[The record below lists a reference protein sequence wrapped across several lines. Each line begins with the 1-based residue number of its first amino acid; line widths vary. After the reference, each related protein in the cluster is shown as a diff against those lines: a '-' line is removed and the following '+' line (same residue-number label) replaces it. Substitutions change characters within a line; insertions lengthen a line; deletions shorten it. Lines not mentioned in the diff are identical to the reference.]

1 MNMKTKNSPLK
12 KSLIGLE
19 TEFFLLNENGFMVSK
34 ADEILESMKKTNSSV
49 IKECA
54 KNMIELGVFP
64 SEKIYKISM
73 NYLDELQELIDS
85 AEKHS
90 LMLYPL
96 GTYPGSFEPEMR
108 REGLYGIKQKIFGEN
123 KFKIAGRNIGFHF
136 HYTLPRGVFDKKTK
150 ELKQTKKSKI
160 TESMV
165 NAFNLMLA
173 VDPVMATLLQSS
185 PFYQGK
191 YYGKDSRMIWY
202 RGGKLLQNPDGLYAN
217 MNEIGQLPSYIHTG
231 TDLIART
238 ENTFKAWE
246 KELIKAEIPKKRM
259 KEYSGKLAVGWPPL
273 KINLHGTL
281 EQRGM
286 DMNHPKYIL
295 GASVLISAVL
305 REIFQE
311 FLEVKP
317 SDFGMHDP
325 FKLEGN
331 TIHIAPNTI
340 VREKLQ
346 LLSAKKGL
354 ESKEIK
360 KHIKGFVKLS
370 KNFMLPEEKKA
381 VKPLMNIIERNATV
395 SDVWIKRVKKAG
407 FSLNEI
413 VPNDLFAEMALKSCR
428 QLKKSMD
435 KTKRTFEAI
444 I

>member
-1 MNMKTKNSPLK
+1 MNTPLK
-12 KSLIGLE
+12 RSMIGLE
-19 TEFFLLNENGFMVSK
+19 TEFFTLNENGFMVSK
-34 ADEILESMKKTNSSV
+34 ADEIIKTAKQKKIPV

-54 KNMIELGVFP
+54 KNMLELGVYP
-64 SEKIYKISM
+64 STKIYNISM
-73 NYLDELQELIDS
+73 NYLNELQLLIDS

-90 LMLYPL
+90 VMLYPL

-108 REGLYGIKQKIFGEN
+108 IENLYSVKQKIFGES

-136 HYTLPRGVFDKKTK
+136 HYTLPRGVFDSKKK
-150 ELKQTKKSKI
+150 ILKQTKKSKI
-160 TESMV
+160 AESMV

-173 VDPVMATLLQSS
+173 VDPVITTLLQSS

-202 RGGKLLQNPDGLYAN
+202 RGGKDLKNPDGLYAG
-217 MNEIGQLPSYIHTG
+217 MEEIGQLPSYVHTG
-231 TDLIART
+231 TDLINRT
-238 ENTFKAWE
+238 QNTFKAWE
-246 KELIKAEIPKKRM
+246 KELIQKEIPKTFM
-259 KEYSGKLAVGWPPL
+259 KKYPGKLAIGWPPL
-273 KINLHGTL
+273 KVNLHGTL

-317 SDFGMHDP
+317 SDYGMHNP
-325 FKLEGN
+325 FKLEN
-331 TIHIAPNTI
+331 HTIHIAPDTI

-346 LLSAKKGL
+346 FLSAKKGF

-360 KHIKGFVKLS
+360 KHVKGFVKLS
-370 KNFMLPEEKKA
+370 RHFMLPEEKKA
-381 VKPLMNIIERNATV
+381 VKPLMNIIDRNATV
-395 SDVWIKRVKKAG
+395 SDVLIKRVKKAG
-407 FSLNEI
+407 FNLNEI

-435 KTKRTFEAI
+435 KTKKTFKAI

>member
-1 MNMKTKNSPLK
+1 MKKPLK
-12 KSLIGLE
+12 RSMIGLE
-19 TEFFLLNENGFMVSK
+19 SEFFTLNENGFVVSK
-34 ADEILESMKKTNSSV
+34 ADEIIETAKKERIPV

-54 KNMIELGVFP
+54 KNMLELGVFP
-64 SEKIYKISM
+64 STKIYKISM
-73 NYLDELQELIDS
+73 NYLEQLQGLIDA
-85 AEKHS
+85 AEKNS
-90 LMLYPL
+90 VMLYCL

-108 REGLYGIKQKIFGEN
+108 MEGLYSIKQKVFGES

-136 HYTLPRGVFDKKTK
+136 HYTLPRGVFDSKKK

-160 TESMV
+160 SESMV

-173 VDPVMATLLQSS
+173 IDPVITTLLQSS

-202 RGGKLLQNPDGLYAN
+202 RGGKFLENADGLYAG
-217 MNEIGQLPSYIHTG
+217 MPEIGALPSYVHTG
-231 TDLIART
+231 TDLINRT

-259 KEYSGKLAVGWPPL
+259 KEYHSKMSVGWPPL
-273 KINLHGTL
+273 KINVHGTL

-305 REIFQE
+305 REIFHE

-317 SDFGMHDP
+317 SDYGMHNP
-325 FKLEGN
+325 FKLEEK
-331 TIHIAPNTI
+331 TIYIPPDTV

-346 LLSAKKGL
+346 FLSAKKGL
-354 ESKEIK
+354 ESKEIMQQ
-360 KHIKGFVKLS
+360 IKGFIKLS
-370 KNFMLPEEKKA
+370 KKFMLKEEKKA
-381 VKPLMNIIERNATV
+381 IKPLMNILDRNATV
-395 SDVWIKRVKKAG
+395 SDIWIKRVKKAG
-407 FSLNEI
+407 FSLKEI

>member
-1 MNMKTKNSPLK
+1 MKTNKTPLK
-12 KSLIGLE
+12 RSMIGLE
-19 TEFFLLNENGFMVSK
+19 TEFLLLNENGFMVSK
-34 ADEILESMKKTNSSV
+34 ADEIIESAKKTNSPV

-54 KNMIELGVFP
+54 KNMLELGVFP
-64 SEKIYKISM
+64 STKIYNISM
-73 NYLDELQELIDS
+73 NYLNELQKLIDIS
-85 AEKHS
+85 EKHS
-90 LMLYPL
+90 VMLYPL

-108 REGLYGIKQKIFGEN
+108 RNALYGIKQKIFGES

-136 HYTLPRGVFDKKTK
+136 HYTLPRGVFDQKKK

-160 TESMV
+160 SDSMV

-173 VDPVMATLLQSS
+173 VDPVMTTLLQSS
-185 PFYQGK
+185 PFYQGRF
-191 YYGKDSRMIWY
+191 YGKDSRMIWY
-202 RGGKLLQNPDGLYAN
+202 RGGKFLQNPDGLYAE
-217 MNEIGQLPSYIHTG
+217 MDEIGQLSSYVHTG
-231 TDLIART
+231 TDLINRT
-238 ENTFKAWE
+238 ENTAKEWE
-246 KELIKAEIPKKRM
+246 KELIKAEIPKKRI
-259 KEYSGKLAVGWPPL
+259 KEYPGKLAIGWPPL

-317 SDFGMHDP
+317 SDLGMHNP

-331 TIHIAPNTI
+331 SIHIAPDTV

-346 LLSAKKGL
+346 FLSAKKGL

-370 KNFMLPEEKKA
+370 RNFMLPEEKKA
-381 VKPLMNIIERNATV
+381 VKPLMNIIERNSTV
-395 SDVWIKRVKKAG
+395 SDVLIKRVKKAG